1 MSKVIHGK
9 TIEELHKKL
18 VDLKKKN
25 PKLTETQLRVHM
37 IGQYG
42 VTHDSKGRKIPIKLD
57 EVFTYDPKDDKK

>member
-1 MSKVIHGK
+1 
-9 TIEELHKKL
+9 
-18 VDLKKKN
+18 
-25 PKLTETQLRVHM
+25 M